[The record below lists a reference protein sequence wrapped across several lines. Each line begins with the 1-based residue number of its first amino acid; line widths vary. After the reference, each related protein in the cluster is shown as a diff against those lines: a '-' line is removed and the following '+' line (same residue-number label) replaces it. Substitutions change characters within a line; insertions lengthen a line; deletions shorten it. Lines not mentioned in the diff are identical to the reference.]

1 MLIVPSYVRELI
13 RQQRRLVE
21 VLITLHLQTQDG
33 QNREGWSIK
42 ELQLGV
48 PQIHRILGLLG
59 TLQEKACYGVS
70 VSGIVIFIVIK
81 AARMLGRALSS
92 IPFGVL
98 FHQHCECGESQYV
111 SQMAAQMW
119 CCYTLLSRAISP
131 THMLCSWAPPLSVQG
146 HRV

>member
-33 QNREGWSIK
+33 QTREGWSIK

-98 FHQHCECGESQYV
+98 FHQHCECGEV
-111 SQMAAQMW
+111 LTG
-119 CCYTLLSRAISP
+119 CEAIVIP
-131 THMLCSWAPPLSVQG
+131 RMHVIDASVI
-146 HRV
+146 